1 MKRWFIWRY
10 LICWRLTLL
19 SSFLLPTS
27 KVVVEVGIEEG
38 EGGWSVVTLH
48 SCVGCCVDF
57 QFEVVI
63 HHHPPLVFAG
73 DKTLYWSLR
82 FNYVDENILQTYGPS
97 ASNFAK
103 HFAKYLQRHDES
115 TIMQKVISNFS
126 KIIAWPHWWLIVL
139 ASSLIPAT
147 MKEYA
152 EMIWVLI
159 RKIFISFPGYILD
172 Y

>member
-1 MKRWFIWRY
+1 MDLLR
-10 LICWRLTLL
+10 LI
-19 SSFLLPTS
+19 LP
-27 KVVVEVGIEEG
+27 
-38 EGGWSVVTLH
+38 
-48 SCVGCCVDF
+48 
-57 QFEVVI
+57 
-63 HHHPPLVFAG
+63 
-73 DKTLYWSLR
+73 
-82 FNYVDENILQTYGPS
+82 NI
-97 ASNFAK
+97 
-103 HFAKYLQRHDES
+103 FAKYLQRHDES